1 MLKLDD
7 YARIRQAHRE
17 GMSIRG
23 LAKLYHHSR
32 QKIREV
38 LECPEPRPYSRS
50 EPYAAPKLG
59 PFQPW
64 IDEILKTDEEQP
76 AKQRHTAARI
86 YRRLKA
92 EQGYQGG
99 YAQVQRYVAAHRP
112 HQRETFIPL
121 DHAPGRRMEFDFG
134 EIQVDFPEGRRKVSV
149 LIGTWAHSY
158 AAFAIA
164 LPTQRTEAILHG
176 MIAAFEHFGCV
187 PKEVWWDNP
196 KTVAVQILRGRDRRL
211 NELYMALAS
220 HYNFAPLFCMPAR
233 GNEKPHV
240 ENRVKWLER
249 EWATPVPRV
258 ADRDAL
264 NAYLRQRCREDRQR
278 MVTGR
283 SVTIAAQ
290 FEEDQRASAPLPERR
305 FEACLTRQTKADKL
319 QTVRFD
325 KVSYSVPHEAAFQ
338 ALTLKAY
345 VDRVEIVCRGGRV
358 ATHPRRYDPG
368 RSELDPL
375 HYLVTLSRKPACLD
389 HSVVY
394 RDWKLPPVFAALR
407 SALEQRLGQH
417 AGSREFIQ
425 VLMLLRDH
433 SLERV
438 TQALEGVHQESP
450 QGLGLITVAG
460 IRVRVGLLRD
470 HSQAYESRTTEPP
483 ASIPPV
489 RVPAP
494 DLHRY
499 NQLLFSGE
507 PRDDQSKP
515 VTEDEP
521 ETAASAND
529 LRGVRE
535 TGERGGDEQPGLRA
549 IPVEPDRAGGGI
561 TVGER
566 TADPDPQRVIPLVQ
580 GLRHLRLHG
589 GAERVEAEDAGAGT
603 WRVAG
608 SAVQYVS
615 DRGTG
620 YWQNA
625 LGDRLGT
632 GGLSPGPPGAVLH
645 GGGAGD
651 EAGDR
656 PAVASAR
663 PVPDTA

>member
-1 MLKLDD
+1 
-7 YARIRQAHRE
+7 
-17 GMSIRG
+17 
-23 LAKLYHHSR
+23 
-32 QKIREV
+32 
-38 LECPEPRPYSRS
+38 
-50 EPYAAPKLG
+50 
-59 PFQPW
+59 
-64 IDEILKTDEEQP
+64 
-76 AKQRHTAARI
+76 
-86 YRRLKA
+86 
-92 EQGYQGG
+92 
-99 YAQVQRYVAAHRP
+99 
-112 HQRETFIPL
+112 
-121 DHAPGRRMEFDFG
+121 
-134 EIQVDFPEGRRKVSV
+134 
-149 LIGTWAHSY
+149 
-158 AAFAIA
+158 
-164 LPTQRTEAILHG
+164 
-176 MIAAFEHFGCV
+176 
-187 PKEVWWDNP
+187 
-196 KTVAVQILRGRDRRL
+196 
-211 NELYMALAS
+211 
-220 HYNFAPLFCMPAR
+220 LFCMPAR

-249 EWATPVPRV
+249 EWATPVPRM
-258 ADRDAL
+258 ADMDAL
-264 NAYLRQRCREDRQR
+264 NAYLLQRCREDRQR

-290 FEEDQRASAPLPERR
+290 FEEDQRVSAPLPERR
-305 FEACLTRQTKADKL
+305 FEACLMRQTKADKL

-345 VDRVEIVCRGGRV
+345 VDRVEIVCRGVRV

-368 RSELDPL
+368 QSELDPL

-389 HSVVY
+389 HSAVY

-417 AGSREFIQ
+417 TAAREFIQ

-433 SLERV
+433 PLERL
-438 TQALEGVHQESP
+438 TQVLEGVNQESS
-450 QGLGLITVAG
+450 QSLGLITVAG
-460 IRVRVGLLRD
+460 IRLRLGLLRD
-470 HSQAYESRTTEPP
+470 HSPPCESRFTERP

-507 PRDDQSKP
+507 PRDVESKP

-521 ETAASAND
+521 ETAASADD

-535 TGERGGDEQPGLRA
+535 TGAGSGDEQPGLRA
-549 IPVEPDRAGGGI
+549 IPVESDRAGGGV
-561 TVGER
+561 TVSER
-566 TADPDPQRVIPLVQ
+566 PADPDPQRVIPPAQ

-603 WRVAG
+603 WRMAG
-608 SAVQYVS
+608 SAVQHLSY
-615 DRGTG
+615 RGTG

-632 GGLSPGPPGAVLH
+632 GGLSTGPPGAVLH

-656 PAVASAR
+656 PAIASAR

>member
-38 LECPEPRPYSRS
+38 LECPEPRSYSRS

-76 AKQRHTAARI
+76 PKQRHTAARI

-176 MIAAFEHFGCV
+176 MVAAFEHFGCV
-187 PKEVWWDNP
+187 PREVWWDNP

-211 NELYMALAS
+211 NERYMALAS

-258 ADRDAL
+258 TDMEAL
-264 NAYLRQRCREDRQR
+264 NAYLRQRCHEDRQR

-305 FEACLTRQTKADKL
+305 FEACLTRQTKADKRKRQPAPL
-319 QTVRFD
+319 
-325 KVSYSVPHEAAFQ
+325 
-338 ALTLKAY
+338 LTA
-345 VDRVEIVCRGGRV
+345 
-358 ATHPRRYDPG
+358 
-368 RSELDPL
+368 
-375 HYLVTLSRKPACLD
+375 
-389 HSVVY
+389 
-394 RDWKLPPVFAALR
+394 
-407 SALEQRLGQH
+407 
-417 AGSREFIQ
+417 
-425 VLMLLRDH
+425 
-433 SLERV
+433 
-438 TQALEGVHQESP
+438 
-450 QGLGLITVAG
+450 
-460 IRVRVGLLRD
+460 
-470 HSQAYESRTTEPP
+470 
-483 ASIPPV
+483 
-489 RVPAP
+489 RVP
-494 DLHRY
+494 
-499 NQLLFSGE
+499 
-507 PRDDQSKP
+507 
-515 VTEDEP
+515 
-521 ETAASAND
+521 
-529 LRGVRE
+529 
-535 TGERGGDEQPGLRA
+535 
-549 IPVEPDRAGGGI
+549 
-561 TVGER
+561 
-566 TADPDPQRVIPLVQ
+566 
-580 GLRHLRLHG
+580 
-589 GAERVEAEDAGAGT
+589 
-603 WRVAG
+603 
-608 SAVQYVS
+608 
-615 DRGTG
+615 
-620 YWQNA
+620 
-625 LGDRLGT
+625 
-632 GGLSPGPPGAVLH
+632 
-645 GGGAGD
+645 
-651 EAGDR
+651 
-656 PAVASAR
+656 
-663 PVPDTA
+663 